1 MRNEQSNRS
10 PRGNRGGSGSGNSFG
25 SGNRTPRKS
34 APKGFTKKSE
44 MKGWNKKSG
53 DEKEVDYRYAKP
65 GSKGKDVELGKK
77 PRRNS
82 SDSESNFRKSSDDK
96 PRRSYTKSDSG
107 SYIRGEKP
115 EGRFSKGPRTE
126 SSEGR
131 NSRSYDSRPSKSGS
145 TTGRFSKREGSD
157 SERPR
162 APYKSDRPYSNREG
176 SSSDRPRAP
185 YRKREEGD
193 SFKSDRPYSNREGS
207 SSDRPRAPYRKRED
221 GDSYKSDRPYSK
233 REGSSSDRPYT
244 KRESSS
250 SDRPR
255 APYKKREDGD
265 SYKSDRPYAK
275 REGSSSDRPRAPYR
289 KREEGDSFKSDRPY
303 SPRTSSSSDRP
314 SRYSDKKG
322 DGERTYGSNRG
333 SSSRDNEGRSSS
345 YGDRRGTSGYQKR
358 DNDFSKSKERAKE
371 KEQKAPKKTA
381 ESDLELADGIRLN
394 RYISNAGICSRREAD
409 DLIGA
414 GLVSI
419 NDVVVTE
426 LGSKVKSGDVVKF
439 NGSKLS
445 VEEKVYLLLNKPK
458 DTITTF
464 EDGDGRN
471 TVMELFEGKLK
482 ERVFPVGRLDRNTTG
497 LLVLTNDG
505 EMAQRLMH
513 PKYEVHKVYKA
524 TLDKP
529 LRPTDLWTLSNG
541 VELEDGVIK
550 PDAIAQP
557 DPKNKEVVGI
567 EIHSGKNRII
577 HRMFE
582 HLGYKVDKL
591 DRVLYADLEKGKLKR
606 GEWRELTEKE
616 IKGLKRLCKLK

>member
-1 MRNEQSNRS
+1 MRNDQSNRS
-10 PRGNRGGSGSGNSFG
+10 PRGNRAGSGSGNSFG

-34 APKGFTKKSE
+34 APKGFSKKSE

-53 DEKEVDYRYAKP
+53 DEKEVDYRFAKP

-77 PRRNS
+77 PRRTTND
-82 SDSESNFRKSSDDK
+82 SDSSFRKSSDDK

-107 SYIRGEKP
+107 SYVRGEKP
-115 EGRFSKGPRTE
+115 EGRFNKGPRNE

-145 TTGRFSKREGSD
+145 TTGRFNKRDGSD

-162 APYKSDRPYSNREG
+162 APYKSDRPYSKRED

-193 SFKSDRPYSNREGS
+193 S
-207 SSDRPRAPYRKRED
+207 
-221 GDSYKSDRPYSK
+221 YKSDRPYTK
-233 REGSSSDRPYT
+233 REGSSSDRPY
-244 KRESSS
+244 S
-250 SDRPR
+250 
-255 APYKKREDGD
+255 
-265 SYKSDRPYAK
+265 K

-303 SPRTSSSSDRP
+303 SKREGSSSDRPYSKREGSSSDRPRAPYRKREEGDSFKSDRPYSKREGSSSDRPYSPRTSSSSDRP
-314 SRYSDKKG
+314 SRFSDNKEG
-322 DGERTYGSNRG
+322 GERTYGSNRG
-333 SSSRDNEGRSSS
+333 GSSRDNTSRTSS
-345 YGDRRGTSGYQKR
+345 YGDRRSSSTYPKR

-426 LGSKVKSGDVVKF
+426 LGSKVKSGDIVKF

>member
-82 SDSESNFRKSSDDK
+82 NDSESNFRKSSDDK

-107 SYIRGEKP
+107 SYVRGEKP

-157 SERPR
+157 SDRPR
-162 APYKSDRPYSNREG
+162 APYKSDRPYSN
-176 SSSDRPRAP
+176 
-185 YRKREEGD
+185 
-193 SFKSDRPYSNREGS
+193 
-207 SSDRPRAPYRKRED
+207 
-221 GDSYKSDRPYSK
+221 
-233 REGSSSDRPYT
+233 
-244 KRESSS
+244 
-250 SDRPR
+250 
-255 APYKKREDGD
+255 
-265 SYKSDRPYAK
+265 

-333 SSSRDNEGRSSS
+333 SYSRDNEGRSSS
-345 YGDRRGTSGYQKR
+345 YVDRRGTSGYQKR

>member
-82 SDSESNFRKSSDDK
+82 NDSESNFRKSSDDK

-107 SYIRGEKP
+107 SYVRGEKP

-157 SERPR
+157 SDRPR

-207 SSDRPRAPYRKRED
+207 SSDRPRAPYRKRE
-221 GDSYKSDRPYSK
+221 
-233 REGSSSDRPYT
+233 
-244 KRESSS
+244 
-250 SDRPR
+250 
-255 APYKKREDGD
+255 
-265 SYKSDRPYAK
+265 
-275 REGSSSDRPRAPYR
+275 
-289 KREEGDSFKSDRPY
+289 EGDSFKSDRPY

-333 SSSRDNEGRSSS
+333 SYSRDNEGRSSS

>member
-1 MRNEQSNRS
+1 
-10 PRGNRGGSGSGNSFG
+10 
-25 SGNRTPRKS
+25 
-34 APKGFTKKSE
+34 
-44 MKGWNKKSG
+44 
-53 DEKEVDYRYAKP
+53 
-65 GSKGKDVELGKK
+65 
-77 PRRNS
+77 
-82 SDSESNFRKSSDDK
+82 
-96 PRRSYTKSDSG
+96 
-107 SYIRGEKP
+107 
-115 EGRFSKGPRTE
+115 
-126 SSEGR
+126 
-131 NSRSYDSRPSKSGS
+131 
-145 TTGRFSKREGSD
+145 
-157 SERPR
+157 
-162 APYKSDRPYSNREG
+162 
-176 SSSDRPRAP
+176 
-185 YRKREEGD
+185 
-193 SFKSDRPYSNREGS
+193 
-207 SSDRPRAPYRKRED
+207 
-221 GDSYKSDRPYSK
+221 
-233 REGSSSDRPYT
+233 
-244 KRESSS
+244 
-250 SDRPR
+250 
-255 APYKKREDGD
+255 
-265 SYKSDRPYAK
+265 
-275 REGSSSDRPRAPYR
+275 
-289 KREEGDSFKSDRPY
+289 
-303 SPRTSSSSDRP
+303 
-314 SRYSDKKG
+314 
-322 DGERTYGSNRG
+322 
-333 SSSRDNEGRSSS
+333 
-345 YGDRRGTSGYQKR
+345 
-358 DNDFSKSKERAKE
+358 
-371 KEQKAPKKTA
+371 
-381 ESDLELADGIRLN
+381 LELADGIRLN

>member
-82 SDSESNFRKSSDDK
+82 NDSESNFRKSSDDK
-96 PRRSYTKSDSG
+96 PRKSYTKSDSG
-107 SYIRGEKP
+107 SYVRGEKP

-176 SSSDRPRAP
+176 SSSERPRAP
-185 YRKREEGD
+185 YRKREE
-193 SFKSDRPYSNREGS
+193 
-207 SSDRPRAPYRKRED
+207 

-233 REGSSSDRPYT
+233 REGSSP
-244 KRESSS
+244 
-250 SDRPR
+250 DRPR
-255 APYKKREDGD
+255 TPYKKREDGD

-275 REGSSSDRPRAPYR
+275 REGSSSERPRAPYR

-333 SSSRDNEGRSSS
+333 SYSRDNEGRSSS

-358 DNDFSKSKERAKE
+358 DTDFSKSKERAKE

>member
-82 SDSESNFRKSSDDK
+82 NDSESNFRKSSDDK
-96 PRRSYTKSDSG
+96 PRKSYTKSDSG
-107 SYIRGEKP
+107 SYVRGEKP

-193 SFKSDRPYSNREGS
+193 S
-207 SSDRPRAPYRKRED
+207 
-221 GDSYKSDRPYSK
+221 YKLDRPYSK
-233 REGSSSDRPYT
+233 REGSSP
-244 KRESSS
+244 
-250 SDRPR
+250 DRPR
-255 APYKKREDGD
+255 TPYKKREDGD

-289 KREEGDSFKSDRPY
+289 KREEGDSLKSDRPY

-333 SSSRDNEGRSSS
+333 SYSRDNEGRSSS

-358 DNDFSKSKERAKE
+358 DTDFSKSKERAKE

>member
-10 PRGNRGGSGSGNSFG
+10 PRGNRGGSGSGNSSG

-82 SDSESNFRKSSDDK
+82 TDSESNFRKSSDDK

-107 SYIRGEKP
+107 SYVRGEKP

-126 SSEGR
+126 SGEGR

-145 TTGRFSKREGSD
+145 TTGRFSKRDGSD

-185 YRKREEGD
+185 YKKREEGD

-207 SSDRPRAPYRKRED
+207 SSDRPRAPYRKREE
-221 GDSYKSDRPYSK
+221 GDSYKSDRPYTK

-244 KRESSS
+244 
-250 SDRPR
+250 
-255 APYKKREDGD
+255 
-265 SYKSDRPYAK
+265 K

-289 KREEGDSFKSDRPY
+289 KREDGDSFKSDRPY
-303 SPRTSSSSDRP
+303 SPRTSSSGDRP
-314 SRYSDKKG
+314 SSRFSDNKEG
-322 DGERTYGSNRG
+322 GERTYGSNRG
-333 SSSRDNEGRSSS
+333 NSSRDNTGRTSS
-345 YGDRRGTSGYQKR
+345 YGDRRTSSTYPKR

-529 LRPTDLWTLSNG
+529 LRPTDLWTISNG

>member
-82 SDSESNFRKSSDDK
+82 NDSESNFRKSSDDK
-96 PRRSYTKSDSG
+96 PRKSYTKSDSG
-107 SYIRGEKP
+107 SYVRGEKP

-176 SSSDRPRAP
+176 SSSERPRAP
-185 YRKREEGD
+185 YRKREE
-193 SFKSDRPYSNREGS
+193 
-207 SSDRPRAPYRKRED
+207 

-233 REGSSSDRPYT
+233 REGSSP
-244 KRESSS
+244 
-250 SDRPR
+250 DRPR
-255 APYKKREDGD
+255 TPYKKREDGD

-333 SSSRDNEGRSSS
+333 SYSRDNEGRSSS

-358 DNDFSKSKERAKE
+358 DTDFSKSKERAKE

>member
-10 PRGNRGGSGSGNSFG
+10 PRGNRSGSGSGNSFG

-53 DEKEVDYRYAKP
+53 DEKEIDYRYAKP
-65 GSKGKDVELGKK
+65 GSKGKDVQLGKK
-77 PRRNS
+77 PRKSNP
-82 SDSESNFRKSSDDK
+82 DSESNFRKSADDK

-107 SYIRGEKP
+107 SYVRGEKP
-115 EGRFSKGPRTE
+115 EGR
-126 SSEGR
+126 
-131 NSRSYDSRPSKSGS
+131 NSRSFDSRPSKSGS
-145 TTGRFSKREGSD
+145 TTGRYSKRDGAD
-157 SERPR
+157 
-162 APYKSDRPYSNREG
+162 
-176 SSSDRPRAP
+176 SDRPRAP
-185 YRKREEGD
+185 YKR
-193 SFKSDRPYSNREGS
+193 
-207 SSDRPRAPYRKRED
+207 RED
-221 GDSYKSDRPYSK
+221 GDSFRSERPYGK
-233 REGSSSDRPYT
+233 REGSSSDRPY
-244 KRESSS
+244 S
-250 SDRPR
+250 
-255 APYKKREDGD
+255 
-265 SYKSDRPYAK
+265 K

-303 SPRTSSSSDRP
+303 SKREGSSSDRP
-314 SRYSDKKG
+314 YAKRTPSSDRYTDKKG
-322 DGERTYGSNRG
+322 DGGRTYGSGRTPVKRDDYGRG
-333 SSSRDNEGRSSS
+333 SS
-345 YGDRRGTSGYQKR
+345 YGDRRSSGGFDKK
-358 DNDFSKSKERAKE
+358 DHFSKSKERAKE
-371 KEQKAPKKTA
+371 KEAKPAKRTA

-426 LGSKVKSGDVVKF
+426 LGTKVKSGDVVKF

-471 TVMELFEGKLK
+471 TVMELFEGKLR
-482 ERVFPVGRLDRNTTG
+482 ERVYPVGRLDRNTTG
-497 LLVLTNDG
+497 VLILTNDG

-529 LRPTDLWTLSNG
+529 LKPTDLWTLSNG

-557 DPKNKEVVGI
+557 DPKNKMVVGI
-567 EIHSGKNRII
+567 EIHSGRNRII

-616 IKGLKRLCKLK
+616 IKGLKRLLKLK